1 MRRWTIH
8 RRFSISAVSAGLN
21 NHARATVNNMK
32 LLYVTDRLSH
42 HGGAPRHLL
51 DIIKTMSSRHTVTV
65 AASAKDSEVTLPEE
79 VQFVRIPGLRSTG
92 TESGKIEKLHPLM
105 EASDLIHIQNIMN
118 PSTMV
123 ATNTHRT
130 IVTVQD
136 HRVFCPGPGKTLP
149 SGHACTEQMSA
160 SHCSESL
167 PDETYRNRMI
177 DVTQQ
182 RLDALR
188 GANVV
193 ITLSEYMANE
203 LRTLNIANV
212 HVLPPPVETSTSPIT
227 EGHGFLIAGRL
238 VQHKGTTLAH
248 KAWLDSGT
256 DHPLRVAGL
265 GSESIHLDGSQA
277 LGWLDRATL
286 RRTLRQSRALLFP
299 SRWQEP
305 FGIIGV
311 EALAVGTPVIAMLRG
326 GMFDWA
332 DAGVIPIQPGNV
344 QGMSD
349 AISLLT
355 DEPNTAIKLGRAG
368 KTHVASMFKTE
379 DLMNKLDQLYES
391 TC

>member
-1 MRRWTIH
+1 MSSKIH
-8 RRFSISAVSAGLN
+8 P
-21 NHARATVNNMK
+21 HATVWIMK
-32 LLYVTDRLSH
+32 LLYVTDRLNH

-51 DIIKTMSSRHTVTV
+51 DIIQSMASRHTVTV
-65 AASAKDSEVTLPEE
+65 AASAKDAEVTLPSS
-79 VQFVRIPGLRSTG
+79 VDFVRVPGLRSAGPTP
-92 TESGKIEKLHPLM
+92 GKIDKLLPLLHDADLVHTQNVMNPTTLM
-105 EASDLIHIQNIMN
+105 E
-118 PSTMV
+118 T
-123 ATNTHRT
+123 TKHRS

-149 SGHACTEQMSA
+149 TGNACTDEMSD
-160 SHCSESL
+160 SHCSGCL
-167 PDETYRNRMI
+167 PDDAYRSRMLGL
-177 DVTQQ
+177 TEQ
-182 RLDALR
+182 RLAALR
-188 GANVV
+188 NTDLV
-193 ITLSEYMANE
+193 IALSEYMANE
-203 LRTLNIANV
+203 LRMLNVPNV
-212 HVLPPPVETSTSPIT
+212 HVLPPPTDMDCEPVTA
-227 EGHGFLIAGRL
+227 GHGFLIAGRL

-248 KAWLDSGT
+248 QAWQTSGT
-256 DHPLRVAGL
+256 DHPLLVAGL
-265 GSESIHLDGSQA
+265 GRESIHLEGSQP

-326 GMFDWA
+326 GMCDWA
-332 DAGVIPIQPGNV
+332 AAGVIPIQPGDV

-368 KTHVASMFKTE
+368 KTYVESTFKTE
-379 DLMNKLDQLYES
+379 DLMNKLDELYAS